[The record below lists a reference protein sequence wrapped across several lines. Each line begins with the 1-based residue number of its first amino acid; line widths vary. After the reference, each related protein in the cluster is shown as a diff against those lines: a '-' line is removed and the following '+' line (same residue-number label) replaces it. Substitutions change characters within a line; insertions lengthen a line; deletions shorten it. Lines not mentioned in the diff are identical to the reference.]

1 MPGSNGMT
9 CDWVP
14 EHDDQGRPKGRRCG
28 KAASFRIFWL
38 DGTKRFSLAC
48 TGHHLDIDPVAP
60 PHRTEPLS

>member
-1 MPGSNGMT
+1 LRAA
-9 CDWVP
+9 
-14 EHDDQGRPKGRRCG
+14 DDQGRPKGRRCG